1 LACTAVG
8 QLSAQNAPP
17 RLTLADA
24 IEAARAHRAE
34 IAAARARAEAFA
46 QRPQIVSALDDPMIF
61 PSVDH
66 YPFDMMEE
74 RGTRRY
80 DWSLSIEQR
89 FPLSGVRRDRERAA
103 RAQAVGADADAA
115 VATLDVEFEAHNAF
129 LMVRERRQM
138 AAVLDRQADLAEQ
151 LVGAAAARY
160 AAGTGLQADVLRA
173 EVQEARIAAE
183 RRALTERVRSAEA
196 MLNVSMGRPA
206 STPLGPIEERIP
218 HPPLPSVEPL
228 REAAMAGR
236 PELRAAAAQIDRA
249 GAEVDVMQSMYRP
262 MAMVRAGRA
271 STMAEGGGAM
281 LMIGISVPMWRTR
294 LRAGVEEARAMQ
306 RMAESD
312 LAAMQRMVEGEIAA
326 SSAEVQSTLESLH
339 ALENDVIPR
348 ARTAVDAA
356 FGAYAAGQGT
366 LVLVVDA
373 AQSLWDAER
382 DRVMA
387 QTEVDAAWARLERA
401 VGCDLREVQP

>member
-1 LACTAVG
+1 
-8 QLSAQNAPP
+8 
-17 RLTLADA
+17 
-24 IEAARAHRAE
+24 
-34 IAAARARAEAFA
+34 
-46 QRPQIVSALDDPMIF
+46 MIF